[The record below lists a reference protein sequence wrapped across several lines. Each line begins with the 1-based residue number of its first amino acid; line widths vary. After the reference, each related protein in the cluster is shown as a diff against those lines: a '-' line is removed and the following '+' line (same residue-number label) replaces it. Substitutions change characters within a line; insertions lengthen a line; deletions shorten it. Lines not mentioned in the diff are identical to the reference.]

1 MPDLK
6 SLSPQALRAAMMGGT
21 EAWGEWGSS
30 AHHSVYVEPVNLGRH
45 WRKCRCGCGK
55 RATHHV
61 AANGVALLLGCEF
74 KAHQFARYLRARAAQ
89 EQLR

>member
-30 AHHSVYVEPVNLGRH
+30 AHHSVYVEPVNLGRR

-61 AANGVALLLGCEF
+61 AANGVTLAMGCELDARRSMKKIQA
-74 KAHQFARYLRARAAQ
+74 KARHHD
-89 EQLR
+89 